1 MDGVI
6 RDDVSPVDLMV
17 GQYLMAIFRRGQRAG
32 DVSVRRLRGGKNGH
46 YQISAIRSLRFLPPR
61 LWPQDVMSQSTGT
74 TDREYTTLVVT
85 PEFRDKVR
93 VAKAEAGLSY
103 EEYLSRHLPIESES

>member
-1 MDGVI
+1 
-6 RDDVSPVDLMV
+6 
-17 GQYLMAIFRRGQRAG
+17 
-32 DVSVRRLRGGKNGH
+32 
-46 YQISAIRSLRFLPPR
+46 
-61 LWPQDVMSQSTGT
+61 MSQSPGT

-103 EEYLSRHLPIESES
+103 EEYLSRHLPIETDE

>member
-1 MDGVI
+1 MT
-6 RDDVSPVDLMV
+6 
-17 GQYLMAIFRRGQRAG
+17 
-32 DVSVRRLRGGKNGH
+32 
-46 YQISAIRSLRFLPPR
+46 
-61 LWPQDVMSQSTGT
+61 QSTGS

-103 EEYLSRHLPIESES
+103 EEYLSRHLPIETDS